1 MTGYQGSCLSHPAA
15 LAGFKDRTNRI
26 IVGLYDPGL
35 VGILGL
41 RFSIKGAPMHS
52 SSPSRKWTPYE
63 TKATLISCER
73 RSEDSQLERLTLRLR
88 KQMQEAEDL
97 ASEPA
102 AA

>member
-1 MTGYQGSCLSHPAA
+1 
-15 LAGFKDRTNRI
+15 
-26 IVGLYDPGL
+26 
-35 VGILGL
+35 
-41 RFSIKGAPMHS
+41 MHS
-52 SSPSRKWTPYE
+52 SSPSTKWTPYE